1 MKRAQSPRLLNR
13 WHHSYTSALANRIIT
28 KVKYWGYVAV
38 HMTLISKMKMQADNE
53 KEVKTVI

>member
-38 HMTLISKMKMQADNE
+38 YVTLIPKMKMQADN
-53 KEVKTVI
+53 

>member
-13 WHHSYTSALANRIIT
+13 WHHNYTSALANRIIT

-53 KEVKTVI
+53 KQIKTAI

>member
-28 KVKYWGYVAV
+28 KVKYWGCVAV

-53 KEVKTVI
+53 KQVKTAI

>member
-38 HMTLISKMKMQADNE
+38 HVTLISTMKMQADNE
-53 KEVKTVI
+53 KQVKTAI